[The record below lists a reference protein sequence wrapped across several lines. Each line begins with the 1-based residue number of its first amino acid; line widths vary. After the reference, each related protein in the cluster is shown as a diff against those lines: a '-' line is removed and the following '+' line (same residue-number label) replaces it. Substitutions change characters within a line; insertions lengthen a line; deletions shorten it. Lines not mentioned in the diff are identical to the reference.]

1 MAHWSQYV
9 PLYYR
14 ANWIG
19 HTTNPDGSIPGVTAS
34 MVCPLFEVVEMSAD
48 DRSRLYIL
56 LSRMYR
62 WPISSIISP
71 SPGLLKLPQKKYS
84 KGVSCLPYVLSA
96 IALLAQADRK
106 PPSGYQ
112 IPPYLAPPPAIPI
125 PVAGKRTAAPVKSL
139 IDRYGLG
146 ARIPAVDKGK
156 GKAEDGDQVGGQ
168 GQGKWEAS
176 KEERERGLRERKE
189 KMVLEARR

>member
-1 MAHWSQYV
+1 
-9 PLYYR
+9 
-14 ANWIG
+14 
-19 HTTNPDGSIPGVTAS
+19 
-34 MVCPLFEVVEMSAD
+34 MVCPSSEQLEERRAD
-48 DRSRLYIL
+48 DRLKLYIL
-56 LSRMYR
+56 LSRMYH
-62 WPISSIISP
+62 WPISSTISQ
-71 SPGLLKLPQKKYS
+71 SPGLLKLPLRRFS
-84 KGVSCLPYVLSA
+84 KGVSYLLYVV
-96 IALLAQADRK
+96 IATTCMTKADIQ

-112 IPPYLAPPPAIPI
+112 IPPYLAPPPTNPI

-156 GKAEDGDQVGGQ
+156 GKAEDGNGDQAGGQ
-168 GQGKWEAS
+168 GSGKWEAS